1 MNEVTRMNEA
11 KEWAR
16 QLNTLDRDD
25 AWRLLQ
31 VHARCRLGTRLE
43 RVRWR
48 ETSGAQ
54 AYFDRAPLAPASF
67 VQRSVRMFAGMLSC
81 ADIGR
86 TRADPGRNN
95 RGIGLARDSRANVGW
110 NRSFALSIV
119 RGVEPKVAAFGKKWE
134 TQPFKSY
141 PNAKASCSGEHLDL
155 DTVLYSC
162 MSVLYRTVQYEC

>member
-95 RGIGLARDSRANVGW
+95 RGIACRRAGARSAAAVW
-110 NRSFALSIV
+110 M
-119 RGVEPKVAAFGKKWE
+119 EPLFSPARKCPLLEVIAQTPAG
-134 TQPFKSY
+134 
-141 PNAKASCSGEHLDL
+141 CSKEHLHL
-155 DTVLYSC
+155 PYGWI
-162 MSVLYRTVQYEC
+162 R

>member
-1 MNEVTRMNEA
+1 MRKRTSIA
-11 KEWAR
+11 HLWR
-16 QLNTLDRDD
+16 QLPLCNALYGC
-25 AWRLLQ
+25 LPGC
-31 VHARCRLGTRLE
+31 CRVQTSVGRAPILGE
-43 RVRWR
+43 IIEASGWR
-48 ETSGAQ
+48 E
-54 AYFDRAPLAPASF
+54 
-67 VQRSVRMFAGMLSC
+67 
-81 ADIGR
+81 I
-86 TRADPGRNN
+86 
-95 RGIGLARDSRANVGW
+95 RGANVGW

>member
-11 KEWAR
+11 KEGAR

-95 RGIGLARDSRANVGW
+95 RGIGLARDSRCKCGMEPL
-110 NRSFALSIV
+110 FCALV

-134 TQPFKSY
+134 TFKF
-141 PNAKASCSGEHLDL
+141 
-155 DTVLYSC
+155 T
-162 MSVLYRTVQYEC
+162 

>member
-1 MNEVTRMNEA
+1 MDEVTRMNEA

-95 RGIGLARDSRANVGW
+95 RGIGLARDSQCKCGMEPLFCALCCARGS
-110 NRSFALSIV
+110 NRKWPLLE
-119 RGVEPKVAAFGKKWE
+119 RNGKRNLLNLIP
-134 TQPFKSY
+134 TPRQ
-141 PNAKASCSGEHLDL
+141 A
-155 DTVLYSC
+155 
-162 MSVLYRTVQYEC
+162 VQENT